1 MDNSCIDKSTELIK
15 NNNIKFKYVTTFI
28 IGTGSNLSV
37 GAPYCRDCPN
47 ITYAIREPNQREKM
61 ASLLPEDIQS
71 LSQIHTI
78 NNYQEFIIKYPFLD
92 RAIQAKMLGA
102 NADQNLIN
110 ILYNLKNKVQQNI
123 QQNELNDFEKKW
135 NPYIIWQMVKFIK
148 LLHLMK
154 LQQQKKNNLFPPTNI
169 NFISSKSLSKS
180 RFI

>member
-28 IGTGSNLSV
+28 IGTGSNLLV

-92 RAIQAKMLGA
+92 RDIQAKMLGA
-102 NADQNLIN
+102 NTDQDLIKKLN
-110 ILYNLKNKVQQNI
+110 NLKNKVEQNI
-123 QQNELNDFEKKW
+123 QQNELNDFKNKW
-135 NPYIIWQMVKFIK
+135 NSLFNMANGKIYNTFTLNEIAAA
-148 LLHLMK
+148 
-154 LQQQKKNNLFPPTNI
+154 KK
-169 NFISSKSLSKS
+169 K
-180 RFI
+180 